1 MYFSNH
7 SKFVDNRLS
16 INLFR
21 RTFLTIL
28 CLSKP
33 DISQILH
40 FLLNCQNMKWYVTI
54 VLSSFVFASWFSET
68 SAKVEVSIL
77 KSNTLRINH
86 HFEMYNPI
94 SIISSDCIHQYMAQV
109 VSTTCQAQ
117 NQVNSEM
124 EWMTCPL
131 SAPHSPPKTFREFE
145 HYKASQKEA
154 RKFCCGTLST
164 R

>member
-21 RTFLTIL
+21 RTFLTIV

-33 DISQILH
+33 NILQILH
-40 FLLNCQNMKWYVTI
+40 FLLNYQNMKWYLTI
-54 VLSSFVFASWFSET
+54 VFSSFVFASWFSKT
-68 SAKVEVSIL
+68 SAKVEVSLSNLINL
-77 KSNTLRINH
+77 KST
-86 HFEMYNPI
+86 HFEIHNPI
-94 SIISSDCIHQYMAQV
+94 AISTSDCIHQYMSQV